1 MHGTHR
7 DAGNASGTST
17 LSKSAGLYG
26 LLNLQGCYGTNF
38 LGILKYL
45 KLLNVA
51 EL

>member
-7 DAGNASGTST
+7 DTGNASGTST
-17 LSKSAGLYG
+17 LSQSAGLYG

-38 LGILKYL
+38 LILKYL